1 MVQHVEL
8 ARSASVQLASVQ
20 HFDLPELHGI
30 SREQLDV
37 HLKLY
42 EGYVNALNGLRKLE
56 ADLSA
61 DPVKNAL
68 ALDGAHRRCAFEF
81 NGARMHELYFSQ
93 WEHKAAALGHD
104 SALGTALRHQY
115 GSLPAWEEEFRTL
128 AKTRGIGWVVLLYD
142 RAQELFLNV
151 WVDEHHIG
159 QHAGVPVVLVMDM
172 WEHAYMVDYT
182 PAEKTEYVDAFFRN
196 LNWDVMETR
205 FARLSSAT

>member
-1 MVQHVEL
+1 MVQHVDV

-30 SREQLDV
+30 SREQVDV

-42 EGYVNALNGLRKLE
+42 EGYVTALNGLRKIE

-93 WEHKAAALGHD
+93 WEHKAHALEPD

-115 GSLPAWEEEFRTL
+115 GSIAAWEDEFRTV
-128 AKTRGIGWVVLLYD
+128 AKARGVGWTVLHYD
-142 RAQELFLNV
+142 RVQDLFLNV

-159 QHAGVPVVLVMDM
+159 LHGGVPIVLVMDM
-172 WEHAYMVDYT
+172 WEHAYMVDYV

-196 LNWDVMETR
+196 LNWSVMEAR
-205 FARLSSAT
+205 FARLAPAA